1 MCHFHYNDYGG
12 LPLHCCQVL
21 LISYHLTLRVFFLML
36 DTSGLWTG
44 ATLERTVTLR
54 FVSCAAMSWSPIVNK
69 FFLLL
74 WFVVDRIILFEHVN
88 ITEITKENKPFH
100 ENLYVCKKTN
110 IVTFSVYHFYSEFK
124 SLYLKLFQTPV
135 MMSCV
140 TGPSLQDTG
149 LELKLSF
156 IADNCRSKQRRTGK
170 GGKRIET
177 QHRGRSQPG
186 ETRILTTQS
195 TESSTQEPSHLSAF
209 NICWW
214 IRN

>member
-12 LPLHCCQVL
+12 LPLHCCQML
-21 LISYHLTLRVFFLML
+21 LVSYHLTLRVFFLMS
-36 DTSGLWTG
+36 DTSGSVNWSYSRKNSHFAFCL
-44 ATLERTVTLR
+44 LR
-54 FVSCAAMSWSPIVNK
+54 SVLSWSPIVNK

-88 ITEITKENKPFH
+88 ITEITE
-100 ENLYVCKKTN
+100 EKKTFSWKSLCLQKNN
-110 IVTFSVYHFYSEFK
+110 IVTLSVYHFYSEFK

-149 LELKLSF
+149 LKLSF

-177 QHRGRSQPG
+177 QHRGRSQQG
-186 ETRILTTQS
+186 ETRIWTTQS

-214 IRN
+214 SRN